1 MMRKIVIASHGEF
14 ARGLKNSVEMI
25 VGDLAKEIDTYC
37 LYPSCSPRDYTD
49 QMEVVI
55 ASHPEDEF
63 IFLCDVK
70 GGSVH
75 TAVSQ
80 LCRFENVVVFGGVNM
95 SIVLDLLLSTPERIC
110 VNPAIQER
118 LVRAGQEGL
127 CVTNYQKIQK
137 PCEEEDF

>member
-1 MMRKIVIASHGEF
+1 MRKIVIASHDEF

-49 QMEVVI
+49 QMEAVI

-80 LCRFENVVVFGGVNM
+80 LSQYEY
-95 SIVLDLLLSTPERIC
+95 
-110 VNPAIQER
+110 
-118 LVRAGQEGL
+118 RAGSALVNARKDL
-127 CVTNYQKIQK
+127 CKSGNSRAAGSRRPGRVVRNELSKDPKAMRRGRFLKGGTKNY
-137 PCEEEDF
+137 D